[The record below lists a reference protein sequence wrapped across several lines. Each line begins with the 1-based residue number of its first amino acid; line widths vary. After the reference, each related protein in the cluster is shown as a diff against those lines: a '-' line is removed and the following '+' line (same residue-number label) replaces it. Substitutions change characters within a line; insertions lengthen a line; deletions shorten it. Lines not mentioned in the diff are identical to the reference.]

1 MRIALSAAVAVLLP
15 AWFASNAHA
24 DACMDV
30 CKQQNRADV
39 RACNYPEKEPQ
50 ALREC
55 LATARNNFDACKQA
69 CGK

>member
-1 MRIALSAAVAVLLP
+1 MKTAFSAALAALLTVWY
-15 AWFASNAHA
+15 AAGAHA

-30 CKQQNRADV
+30 CKQQNRAEV
-39 RACNYPEKEPQ
+39 QACNYPQKEPQ